1 MEGERCCSKHV
12 LFYIYLM
19 WKYIVINVLYKNGIE
34 WNVINYLS
42 KNFSWV
48 RKGTTGRRRL
58 KAAVKKLLVMIWY
71 LTTLL
76 QVMMMLKY
84 LLLLLKLELLSQLP
98 SKLLPLSCFMVLKP
112 VKHILAFN
120 LSKMRKMGSDVLNL
134 WSIRSSNSTPIHF
147 LQNHQLLR
155 RWAPSCGSCWR
166 HYESKLKG
174 FWDVCLC
181 VRLCVWQKARAW
193 AEKVMKW
200 EMS

>member
-19 WKYIVINVLYKNGIE
+19 WKYIVINLLYKNGIE

-120 LSKMRKMGSDVLNL
+120 LSKMREMGSYVLNL
-134 WSIRSSNSTPIHF
+134 RSIRSSNSTPIHF

-155 RWAPSCGSCWR
+155 RWAPSCGSCWW

-181 VRLCVWQKARAW
+181 VCLCVWQKARAW